1 MRLSAFSILPRLLA
15 LLGAAAVSATAL
27 AAGDAPLAG
36 DPALSVAAV
45 LDAALARDPA
55 AAIVDAR
62 AAEAGVL
69 ASRARS
75 WLADDA
81 AVGVRGQDSG
91 PLGRS
96 GIRETEGGLD
106 LPIWRPGQRGAA
118 RELADGSRAQRDA
131 EERGRTLRVAGE
143 VREAIWDVAVAQ
155 ARVVQ
160 AGQALAAAQAL
171 ETAVERRIALGD
183 AAAADLLP
191 ARDWRLD
198 REARLQEAEVVR
210 IHAELAYRLLTG
222 LDRVPA
228 RADEVDDH
236 RVADAEA
243 AEATAGG
250 DDPWLAASSARL
262 ARARAEAALARSSR
276 GGNPVLT
283 VGARR
288 ELGGPDNVDI
298 TSLGVGVRVPLGTSA
313 ASRAPEAA
321 AAIAVAEA
329 ESALKL
335 AERRQVYL
343 RHEAEHEREA
353 ALRARDRLQERAGL
367 AERELVNAAKG
378 WAAGELDLADR
389 LRVESRARE
398 VLGDAA
404 VADLEYRRAVARHH
418 QILGVLP

>member
-1 MRLSAFSILPRLLA
+1 MRSPAPLFLSRLLA
-15 LLGAAAVSATAL
+15 LVCAATLSATAL
-27 AAGDAPLAG
+27 AAEDTPLAG
-36 DPALSVAAV
+36 DPALSVTAV

-62 AAEAGVL
+62 SAEAGVL

-81 AVGVRGQDSG
+81 AVGLRGQDSG

-118 RELADGSRAQRDA
+118 RDVADGSRAQRDA
-131 EERGRTLRVAGE
+131 EARSRTLRVAGE

-155 ARVVQ
+155 ARVAQ
-160 AGQALAAAQAL
+160 AREALAAAQTL
-171 ETAVERRIALGD
+171 EAAVDRRVALGD
-183 AAAADLLP
+183 AAAADRLP

-228 RADEVDDH
+228 QADEADDH

-243 AEATAGG
+243 AASGE
-250 DDPWLAASSARL
+250 DPWLAADAAQL

-276 GGNPVLT
+276 GGNPVLML
-283 VGARR
+283 GARR
-288 ELGGPDNVDI
+288 ELGGPDNTDI
-298 TSLGVGVRVPLGTSA
+298 NSLGVGVRVPLGIGA

-329 ESALKL
+329 ESALKR
-335 AERRQVYL
+335 AERRQIYL

-353 ALRARDRLQERAGL
+353 ALRARDRLQERAGI

-378 WAAGELDLADR
+378 WAAGELDFADR
-389 LRVESRARE
+389 LRVETRARE